1 MADSGKLS
9 WCRFAFWQS
18 NAAIIF
24 PRGKKSLQAK
34 FNFPFAC
41 SLPPLSRVLFGLG
54 PSCLCSASSS
64 FFSLTHHLLPV
75 TSCSKWFRDCLIS
88 LYYQL
93 PDLLAKIAKCVW
105 IYKIQHCRRQC
116 RKEKKNPLKFVPLWL
131 WLCFSASSVYRHAT
145 CDVGKRRK
153 FCWH

>member
-54 PSCLCSASSS
+54 PSWLCSVSSS

-93 PDLLAKIAKCVW
+93 PDLLAKITKCVW
-105 IYKIQHCRRQC
+105 IYKIRHCRRQC
-116 RKEKKNPLKFVPLWL
+116 RKEKKKHCNLYHYDCGCVFLWAQYTAMQL
-131 WLCFSASSVYRHAT
+131 VM
-145 CDVGKRRK
+145 
-153 FCWH
+153 